1 MFVREYFPGYGGGSS
16 LNLWKNEEHGLTPA
30 ETTQKSPML
39 YDRDTKE
46 LLYKPKATF
55 VEY

>member
-16 LNLWKNEEHGLTPA
+16 LNLWKNEELGLTPA

-39 YDRDTKE
+39 YE
-46 LLYKPKATF
+46 IQQSSCNMSKATF
-55 VEY
+55 VE

>member
-16 LNLWKNEEHGLTPA
+16 LNLWKNEEPGLTPA

-39 YDRDTKE
+39 YE
-46 LLYKPKATF
+46 IQQNSCNMSKATF
-55 VEY
+55 VE